1 MVEFANMAFSIK
13 KGHVELDFSKI
24 ELYSNFLNTNLFGAC
39 FPTFCFFFC
48 LLGCKSSTCLPRTQ
62 TPKPFLFFFLFPS
75 FFFFFNPLIA
85 SSLSSYFSFSFSFL
99 HMKPFPVSFFL
110 FFFFFSFL
118 HFPPCTATQVSA
130 SLTLSMPQNGLCR
143 WLL

>member
-39 FPTFCFFFC
+39 FPTFFFFFVY
-48 LLGCKSSTCLPRTQ
+48 LDASLPLASQ
-62 TPKPFLFFFLFPS
+62 GLKPQNLSFFFFFFPL
-75 FFFFFNPLIA
+75 FFFFNPLIA